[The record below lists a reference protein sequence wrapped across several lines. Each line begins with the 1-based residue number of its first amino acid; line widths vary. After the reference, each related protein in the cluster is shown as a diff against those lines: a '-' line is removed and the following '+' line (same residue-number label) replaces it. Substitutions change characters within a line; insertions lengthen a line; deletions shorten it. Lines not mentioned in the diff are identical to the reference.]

1 MNNFYHVEKNDYE
14 VTSDDEVS
22 EVTSDEI
29 VNDEVGEITS
39 DEIVNDEVG
48 EITSDEVTNSEIVGD
63 KISDISSE
71 QINEEPVKKNR
82 KRNLTPPRKN
92 RNHNSSFLGFKHIF
106 MGVIISLIMLQFPNF
121 AFSFCVTISIN
132 VVYKQFIFE
141 MHIEN
146 SILRVCGDIIPFIM
160 LSNFAGVS
168 LATIVIYR
176 KPILKFLC

>member
-22 EVTSDEI
+22 DEI
-29 VNDEVGEITS
+29 VSDEVGEIVS
-39 DEIVNDEVG
+39 DEVG

-71 QINEEPVKKNR
+71 QINEEPVRKNR

-92 RNHNSSFLGFKHIF
+92 RKHNSSFLGFKHIF

-121 AFSFCVTISIN
+121 AFSFCVTISLN
-132 VVYKQFIFE
+132 VIYKQFMFE
-141 MHIEN
+141 RDIEN
-146 SILRVCGDIIPFIM
+146 IILKVCGGIIPFIM